1 MQEYVNREDL
11 MLLMRK
17 VADYDTQPRACY
29 RMIRTVRDFPPS
41 RAVPESLF
49 LDLLSKSTL
58 NESEKIWW
66 KQQAGI
72 A

>member
-17 VADYDTQPRACY
+17 RADYDTQPRACY
-29 RMIRTVRDFPPS
+29 RMIRTVRDFPSS
-41 RAVPESLF
+41 RAVPENVF
-49 LDLLSKSTL
+49 LDLLNHYVTTENDKAQ
-58 NESEKIWW
+58 W
-66 KQQAGI
+66 KQKAGL